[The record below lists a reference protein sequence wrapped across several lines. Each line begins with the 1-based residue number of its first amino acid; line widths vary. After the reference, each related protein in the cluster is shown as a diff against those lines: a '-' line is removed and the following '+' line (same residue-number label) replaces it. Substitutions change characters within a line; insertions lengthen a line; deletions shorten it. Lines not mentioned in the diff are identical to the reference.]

1 MMQLPDH
8 ITLFFLFILGASF
21 GSFLNVVIHRVPEKM
36 SLIKPASHCESCK
49 TPIKPYDNIPI
60 LSYFILGGK
69 CRNCGAPFSIR
80 YAMIA
85 ALTAFMTLWL
95 YFIYG
100 INKEF
105 FMYIILTYLAIV
117 ITFVDSD
124 YSIFPKTFLLL
135 GIAVMAFGITLGWL
149 PIDYENGVSGGMI
162 LTGFLLVIGLN
173 RIFKSN

>member
-1 MMQLPDH
+1 MMHLPDH
-8 ITLFFLFILGASF
+8 VTLFFLFILGASF
-21 GSFLNVVIHRVPEKM
+21 GSFFNVVIYRMPKKM
-36 SLIKPASHCESCK
+36 SLIKPGSHCESCK

-69 CRNCGAPFSIR
+69 CRNCAAPFSIR
-80 YAMIA
+80 CALIE

-124 YSIFPKTFLLL
+124 HSIIPKTFLLL
-135 GIAVMAFGITLGWL
+135 GIAVMVIGITLDWF
-149 PIDYENGVSGGMI
+149 PIGSENGVSGGLI
-162 LTGFLLVIGLN
+162 LTGFLLIMGLN
-173 RIFKSN
+173 RIFR

>member
-21 GSFLNVVIHRVPEKM
+21 GSFINVVIYRVPKKM
-36 SLIKPASHCESCK
+36 SLIKPGSHCESCK

-69 CRNCGAPFSIR
+69 CRNCAAPFSIR
-80 YAMIA
+80 YALIE

-124 YSIFPKTFLLL
+124 HSIIPKNYLLIW
-135 GIAVMAFGITLGWL
+135 IAVMAIGITLGWF
-149 PIDYENGVSGGMI
+149 PIGSENGVSGGMI

-173 RIFKSN
+173 RIFR

>member
-1 MMQLPDH
+1 MNLPDH
-8 ITLFFLFILGASF
+8 VIIFILFILGASF
-21 GSFLNVVIHRVPEKM
+21 GSFLNVVIYRVPEKM

-49 TPIKPYDNIPI
+49 TPIKPWDNIPI

-69 CRNCGAPFSIR
+69 CRNCGAPFSLR
-80 YAMIA
+80 YPLIE

-95 YFIYG
+95 FSIYG

-105 FMYIILTYLAIV
+105 FMYIILTYLSIV

-124 YSIFPKTFLLL
+124 HSIFPKAFLVL
-135 GIAVMAFGITLGWL
+135 GIAVMAIGITLGWF
-149 PIDYENGVSGGMI
+149 PICWENGVSGGMI

-173 RIFKSN
+173 RIFR